1 MKLRVCDYM
10 TQGITESDITVYPQN
25 DIIEIANIMLDTNI
39 DAVKLELSK
48 VNSIISGICILSP
61 SQGGPCAHRAD
72 QPRCQLQADFTRTW
86 ALRSAGN

>member
-39 DAVKLELSK
+39 HV
-48 VNSIISGICILSP
+48 II
-61 SQGGPCAHRAD
+61 
-72 QPRCQLQADFTRTW
+72 
-86 ALRSAGN
+86 LRFL

>member
-39 DAVKLELSK
+39 DAVK
-48 VNSIISGICILSP
+48 VALSP
-61 SQGGPCAHRAD
+61 WNKKCIGVLEFNKIKCF
-72 QPRCQLQADFTRTW
+72 CTR
-86 ALRSAGN
+86 

>member
-39 DAVKLELSK
+39 HAVKVALSPWNKKCIGVLELNNIKSF
-48 VNSIISGICILSP
+48 C
-61 SQGGPCAHRAD
+61 
-72 QPRCQLQADFTRTW
+72 TR
-86 ALRSAGN
+86 

>member
-39 DAVKLELSK
+39 DAVKVALSPWNKKCIGVLELNKIRGFCS
-48 VNSIISGICILSP
+48 
-61 SQGGPCAHRAD
+61 R
-72 QPRCQLQADFTRTW
+72 
-86 ALRSAGN
+86 